1 MYIIYIILKANTEFL
16 DPVQTTLIYSDN
28 YVGSPLCT
36 LPHSGR
42 RCKSQMDTAHAK
54 EDLYTTGEGPKIT
67 NLVIYRL
74 HTAPSPSERGGGPL
88 APSCVIILWNVN
100 SLLLAPG
107 FMPL

>member
-42 RCKSQMDTAHAK
+42 RCKSQMNAAHAK
-54 EDLYTTGEGPKIT
+54 EDLYTTGEGPKFM
-67 NLVIYRL
+67 NLVFIGYTL
-74 HTAPSPSERGGGPL
+74 PPPL
-88 APSCVIILWNVN
+88 LREEGD
-100 SLLLAPG
+100 LLPPPVL
-107 FMPL
+107 